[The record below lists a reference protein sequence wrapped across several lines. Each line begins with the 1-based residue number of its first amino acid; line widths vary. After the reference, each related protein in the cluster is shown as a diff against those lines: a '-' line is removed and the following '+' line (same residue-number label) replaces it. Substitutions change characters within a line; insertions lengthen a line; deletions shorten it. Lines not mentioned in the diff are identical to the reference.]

1 MACLWYTDTSQA
13 SSCARCQAYK
23 KSCREGAPG
32 KGVLLPKKRRVVV
45 VDDDNDDDDDDDA
58 APPKPGPSPKGKGK
72 ERARERRRE
81 DAEASG
87 SGRRGSADEAEFPVP
102 PDPPRLR
109 PKGEWAKL
117 EEELRTFSVRDLLV
131 RSVVETAQ
139 LRVAL
144 TPLVRQVR
152 SLVDAQARIDA
163 WDAYAARGRAEWYPQ
178 QNDPDSE
185 WVEGQSG
192 SESGSEE
199 AAEGGTEKEP
209 EQGQEQEQEEGEA
222 SGAGGE
228 GGSDPAGGPT
238 GGD

>member
-45 VDDDNDDDDDDDA
+45 VDDDDDDDDDDDA

-163 WDAYAARGRAEWYPQ
+163 WDAYAVRGRAEWYPQ

-199 AAEGGTEKEP
+199 AVEGGTEKAP